1 MIDIDIR
8 IGNNL
13 PLEQLLALYNSVNW
27 LLYTNEVNRDK
38 LVTAVRNST
47 YVVSAWQED
56 QLIGLA
62 RGLSDDVSIFF
73 LQDILIRP
81 EYQNRGIGRTLLA
94 NCLERFKHVRA
105 KVLMTDNEKK
115 QLKFYK
121 SMGFENTKEIT
132 RFTLN
137 VFVKMGI
144 NN

>member
-1 MIDIDIR
+1 MSDIDIR

-94 NCLERFKHVRA
+94 NCQERFKHVRA

>member
-1 MIDIDIR
+1 MKDIEIR
-8 IGNNL
+8 VGSDL
-13 PLEQLLALYNSVNW
+13 PFEQLLSLYNSVNW
-27 LLYTNEVNRDK
+27 LVYTNEENRQMLD
-38 LVTAVRNST
+38 TAVRNST
-47 YVVSAWQED
+47 YVVSAWQGD

-62 RGLSDDVSIFF
+62 RGLSDDISIFY

-81 EYQNRGIGRTLLA
+81 EYQGTGIGRTLLA

-105 KVLMTDNEKK
+105 KVLMTDNEEK

-137 VFVKMGI
+137 VFVKIG
-144 NN
+144 NNS